1 MRFGVNILRGKRS
14 PLLADSGML
23 AQVDEGV
30 DHSRDALMGHPYKV
44 LVMAM
49 QFINFKKRCQTQAK
63 STYPTITK
71 TLKLSQ

>member
-1 MRFGVNILRGKRS
+1 MRFGVNTLRGKRS

-30 DHSRDALMGHPYKV
+30 DHSREALTGHPHKV

-49 QFINFKKRCQTQAK
+49 
-63 STYPTITK
+63 
-71 TLKLSQ
+71 